1 MTEIKKGVVLNYLN
15 MAIGSLIP
23 LFYTPIMLRLLGQD
37 EYGLYKLS
45 SSVTGYLGLLSMG
58 IGSAILRN
66 LIKARTEGGHA
77 EEQRVFSLFL
87 IIYKCIA
94 ALILLVGAILVFNL
108 DVWYADSLDSEALR
122 KMQILVA
129 IMACQSA
136 MSFILGPYYSLITA
150 HEKYIFA
157 QSIGIFLT
165 VLGPV
170 SNLIALF
177 LGYASIGM
185 AVSSFIVSII
195 GQIIYMWY
203 VSQKLYIHTQY
214 KNLPWNLV
222 SEIFIFSFWIFLG
235 QITSML
241 NNSADNLLIGAR
253 PELGTMAVSVYSIG
267 GLVTSMI
274 FSLTT
279 GISSVLAPRVNKLC
293 FEGASNEELTD
304 LAIKVGRVQMYIASL
319 IVTGFAALGIPFLS
333 FYVGDGYSD
342 SYWVSLCVAIPMTIP
357 FCQNVF
363 LNVIMA
369 RFQHRFRAIVY
380 LAIAIANVTCT
391 YFILPYFGVIGAAF
405 MTGLAD
411 FIGHGII
418 MNIYY
423 MRIGMN
429 IPRFWHGVWK
439 VWICPLLLLLS
450 FIIIQLKFNLT
461 FWSLIIA
468 CIIYFALYVLSQYRF
483 VMNDY
488 EKNMVLSVVRKAGLA
503 SKNI

>member
-15 MAIGSLIP
+15 MVIGALIP
-23 LFYTPIMLRLLGQD
+23 LLYTPIMLRLLGQD

-94 ALILLVGAILVFNL
+94 FFILLVGAILVLNL
-108 DVWYADSLDSEALR
+108 DVWYADSLDFEALR

-129 IMACQSA
+129 IMACHSA
-136 MSFILGPYYSLITA
+136 MSFIMGPYNSMITA

-170 SNLIALF
+170 SNLFALF

-185 AVSSFIVSII
+185 AVSSFIVSFL

-203 VSQKLYIHTQY
+203 VSKKLDIHAQY
-214 KNLPWNLV
+214 KDLPWNLV

-235 QITSML
+235 QITSLL
-241 NNSADNLLIGAR
+241 NNSTDNLLIGAR
-253 PELGTMAVSVYSIG
+253 PELGPMAVSVYSIG
-267 GLVTSMI
+267 ALVTSII
-274 FSLTT
+274 FNLTT
-279 GISSVLAPRVNKLC
+279 GVSSVLAPRVNKLC
-293 FEGASNEELTD
+293 FEGASNEQLTD
-304 LAIKVGRVQMYIASL
+304 FAIQVGRVQMYIVTL
-319 IVTGFAALGIPFLS
+319 IVTGFAALGVPFLG
-333 FYVGDGYSD
+333 FYVGDGYAD

-369 RFQHRFRAIVY
+369 RFQHKFRAIVY

-418 MNIYY
+418 MNFYY
-423 MRIGMN
+423 NRIGMN
-429 IPRFWHGVWK
+429 IPRFWKNIWK
-439 VWICPLLLLLS
+439 IWVFPIVIFVVFELLQKH
-450 FIIIQLKFNLT
+450 ITFNLLQ
-461 FWSLIIA
+461 FALA
-468 CIIYFALYVLSQYRF
+468 CIIYFVLCVAFQYSF
-483 VMNDY
+483 IMNEY
-488 EKNMVLSVVRKAGLA
+488 EKGIILSVVRR
-503 SKNI
+503 IYHR

>member
-108 DVWYADSLDSEALR
+108 DIWYADSLDSEALR

-185 AVSSFIVSII
+185 AVTSFIVSII

-203 VSQKLYIHTQY
+203 VSRKLDIHAQY
-214 KNLPWNLV
+214 RNLPWNLV

-235 QITSML
+235 QITSLL
-241 NNSADNLLIGAR
+241 NNSTDNLLIGAR
-253 PELGTMAVSVYSIG
+253 PELGTTAVSVYSIG
-267 GLVTSMI
+267 ALVTSMI

-279 GISSVLAPRVNKLC
+279 GVSSVLAPRVNKLC
-293 FEGASNEELTD
+293 FEGASNEQLTD
-304 LAIKVGRVQMYIASL
+304 FAIQVGRIQMYIVTL
-319 IVTGFAALGIPFLS
+319 IVTGFAALGVPFLS
-333 FYVGDGYSD
+333 FYVGDGYAD

-369 RFQHRFRAIVY
+369 RFQHKFRAIVY

-391 YFILPYFGVIGAAF
+391 YFIIPYFGVIGAAF

-418 MNIYY
+418 MNFYY
-423 MRIGMN
+423 NRIGMN
-429 IPRFWHGVWK
+429 IPRFWKNIWK
-439 VWICPLLLLLS
+439 IWIIPIILFVIFEIVQEYITFSLFQFALACLSYFVIFAFFQYYFIMNEYEKGIILS
-450 FIIIQLKFNLT
+450 F
-461 FWSLIIA
+461 
-468 CIIYFALYVLSQYRF
+468 
-483 VMNDY
+483 
-488 EKNMVLSVVRKAGLA
+488 VR
-503 SKNI
+503 NNYHR

>member
-1 MTEIKKGVVLNYLN
+1 MSEIKTGVILNYVN
-15 MAIGSLIP
+15 MAIGALIP
-23 LFYTPIMLRLLGQD
+23 LLYTPIMLRMLGQD

-87 IIYKCIA
+87 VIYKCIA
-94 ALILLVGAILVFNL
+94 ALILIAGTILVFNL
-108 DVWYADSLDSEALR
+108 DIWYADSLEGNGLR

-136 MSFILGPYYSLITA
+136 MSFILGPYYSMITA

-157 QSIGIFLT
+157 QTIGIILT
-165 VLGPV
+165 ILGPV

-185 AVSSFIVSII
+185 AISSFIVSII

-203 VSQKLYIHTQY
+203 VSRKLEIHAQY
-214 KNLPWNLV
+214 RNLPWNLLN
-222 SEIFIFSFWIFLG
+222 EIFAFSFWIFLG
-235 QITSML
+235 QITSLL
-241 NNSADNLLIGAR
+241 NNSTDNLLIGAR

-267 GLVTSMI
+267 AVITSMI

-279 GISSVLAPRVNKLC
+279 GVSSVLAPRVNKLC

-304 LAIKVGRVQMYIASL
+304 FAIQVGRIQMYIVTL
-319 IVTGFAALGIPFLS
+319 IVTGFAALGVPFLNY
-333 FYVGDGYSD
+333 YVGVGYSD
-342 SYWVSLCVAIPMTIP
+342 SYWVALCVAIPMTIP

-369 RFQHRFRAIVY
+369 RFQHKFRAIVY

-423 MRIGMN
+423 NKIGMN
-429 IPRFWHGVWK
+429 IIRFWENIWNL
-439 VWICPLLLLLS
+439 WICPLTLLCVFLLIRNEVS
-450 FIIIQLKFNLT
+450 ASIWLFL
-461 FWSLIIA
+461 IA
-468 CIIYFALYVLSQYRF
+468 CISYLILYIVGQYHF
-483 VMNDY
+483 VMNEY
-488 EKNMVLSVVRKAGLA
+488 EKSIIHSAFNRLIK
-503 SKNI
+503 